1 MKIAILAFPEAISSS
16 VIGPYDI
23 LTKANSCYKQLYPN
37 HKGDKFDVHLIGYP
51 MDSFSNHPLLPISE
65 VINSELEFDLL
76 VVPAPSP
83 EYLSSVMETGGE
95 IFQFIADQWKK
106 GTEVASICMG
116 AFLVAGSQIINGKR
130 VTTHWMAA
138 EQLRQSFPLV
148 TVEDDK
154 IILDEGGIYSCGGAF
169 TFTTLIMY
177 LVEKF
182 CGHETAILASKV
194 LLIDLYKDPQSS
206 YNIFQL
212 QKQHKDEQVMKIQ
225 DVFEKSFAKNHSLN
239 ELAANVALTR
249 RTFIRRFKKATGNT
263 PVEYLQRVRVEA
275 AKKQL
280 ETSPEP
286 IESIPSMVGYED
298 YGSFLNVFKKHTG
311 VTPSIYR
318 KRYGKLTDLAMC

>member
-23 LTKANSCYKQLYPN
+23 LTKANLCYQQLYPN
-37 HKGDKFDVHLIGYP
+37 QKEDKFDVHLIGYP

-65 VINSELEFDLL
+65 VINSELNFDLL
-76 VVPAPSP
+76 IVPAPSP
-83 EYLSSVMETGGE
+83 ENLPSIMENGGE
-95 IFQFIADQWKK
+95 MFQFIADQWKK
-106 GTEVASICMG
+106 GTEVASICIG
-116 AFLVAGSQIINGKR
+116 AFLLAASEIINGKK

-138 EQLRQSFPLV
+138 DQLRESFPLV

-212 QKQHKDEQVMKIQ
+212 QKQHRDEQIIKIQ
-225 DVFEKSFAKNHSLN
+225 GELEVNYSQNHSLDQ
-239 ELAANVALTR
+239 LASHVALSG

-263 PVEYLQRVRVEA
+263 PIEYLQRVRVEV

-286 IESIPSMVGYED
+286 IESIPSQVGYED
-298 YGSFLNVFKKHTG
+298 YGSFLSVFKKYTG

-318 KRYGKLTDLAMC
+318 KRYGKLADLAMC